1 VLLQFTAK
9 TEEAKKAFQ
18 GPAEVTVPLATPTFF
33 PLVFTPPRIG
43 TFKACLTLSVAATQ
57 EKWTYNLEAV
67 GLEPP
72 ALEHKQV
79 QMTAGSSRTLKL
91 ALSNPL
97 DSLEE
102 YTVFTDIPFAQ
113 GPAMVE
119 IAAHGNTEYDMCM
132 RPTLSGVTL
141 GLVSFTSSTGQLQ
154 WFTFEIKVTE
164 APKIATINV
173 QTRGA
178 QIPPHTA
185 CFDS

>member
-1 VLLQFTAK
+1 MSAK

-18 GPAEVTVPLATPTFF
+18 GPPEVAVPLASPAVY

-72 ALEHKQV
+72 ATEHMLVKC
-79 QMTAGSSRTLKL
+79 TAGSSKALKL

-97 DSLEE
+97 DTLVE
-102 YTVFTDIPFAQ
+102 YTVFTDIPYVQ
-113 GPAMVE
+113 GSACVE
-119 IAAHGNTEYDMCM
+119 LSPRGNAEYDMCL
-132 RPTLSGVTL
+132 RPMISGVTT
-141 GLVSFTSSTGQLQ
+141 GMVSFSNSTGQIQ
-154 WFTFEIKVTE
+154 WYTLEVDVAE
-164 APKIATINV
+164 APKIATIQV

-178 QIPPHTA
+178 QLLPLLA